1 MGREQLMTIL
11 IYFLAL
17 VAALTAV
24 AKNRGQN
31 QKPLPRKPYI
41 LSMGML
47 LVPLILLGVYDIVRL
62 EVETLP
68 ALGETVNLVLP
79 IYLLATAYP
88 VFQRISLRAAD
99 ANMSRF
105 WVYFSLIPYL
115 NLFVI
120 LALAVLPS
128 RRTGSLGSSLS

>member
-1 MGREQLMTIL
+1 MG
-11 IYFLAL
+11 
-17 VAALTAV
+17 V
-24 AKNRGQN
+24 
-31 QKPLPRKPYI
+31 
-41 LSMGML
+41 L
-47 LVPLILLGVYDIVRL
+47 LLPLILLGVYDIARL
-62 EVETLP
+62 EVESLP
-68 ALGETVNLVLP
+68 ALGETVYLVLP

-128 RRTGSLGSSLS
+128 R